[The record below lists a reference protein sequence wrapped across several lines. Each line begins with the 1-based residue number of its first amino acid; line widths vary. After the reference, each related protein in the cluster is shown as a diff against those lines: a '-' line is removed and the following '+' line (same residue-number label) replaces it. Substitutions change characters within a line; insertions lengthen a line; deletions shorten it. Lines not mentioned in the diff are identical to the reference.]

1 MQLTTEYHRPSLIV
15 MCSPVLDIL
24 RQITAENLPE
34 FLFREPPSDPRI
46 FSAQHAQLRT
56 TLQHHG
62 IQVIDVS
69 EMPLPEST
77 RALIRQ
83 SPNMFFTRD
92 SAICMPH
99 GGIILRMARK
109 ERAHEPTVMESV
121 YRVLGIPILARIPEG
136 VVVEGGDMIFARKD
150 TLFMGYGPRT
160 FLAGVEY
167 VRDFLMAHSG
177 GISEIVALRISHE
190 RINLDGVLMPLS
202 PSLVLADMSA
212 LDSTAILYRKGVKTS
227 INFREYAQ
235 KRGFDLLE
243 ISRSEGFM
251 LSTNLVHLGRNKV
264 VAYEHNH
271 KTNDQLE
278 RMGFTVLRLPGD
290 ELVKGSG
297 GPRCMTNV
305 IRYPVPAPS
314 TTASPMKGWSCR
326 RLAVKRLG
334 GLIPSEL

>member
-34 FLFREPPSDPRI
+34 FLFREPPSNPRT

-92 SAICMPH
+92 SAICLPQ
-99 GGIILRMARK
+99 GGIILRMATK

-121 YRVLGIPILARIPEG
+121 YRVLDIPILARIPEG
-136 VVVEGGDMIFARKD
+136 MVVEGGDMIFAKED

-160 FLAGVEY
+160 SLAGVEY

-190 RINLDGVLMPLS
+190 RINLDGVLMTLS

-212 LDSTAILYRKGVKTS
+212 IHGKAILHRRGEKTS
-227 INFREYAQ
+227 VEFREYLRQ
-235 KRGFDLLE
+235 RGFDLLE
-243 ISRSEGFM
+243 IPRSEGF
-251 LSTNLVHLGRNKV
+251 LLATNLVHLGGNKV

-278 RMGFTVLRLPGD
+278 RIGFTVHRISGD

-305 IRYPVPAPS
+305 IRYP
-314 TTASPMKGWSCR
+314 C
-326 RLAVKRLG
+326 
-334 GLIPSEL
+334 